1 LPILCRPVGQV
12 GAANYDGEAGAL
24 NLPMAPSVTLLPI
37 RLLIDGVG
45 MPRPQ
50 TQIASSAKGA
60 SAPGNVMRVL
70 VQETL
75 MITRRC
81 MLVAS
86 SGLAAMVA
94 AKPAASETPTAQP
107 RNATMEITRNGSQP
121 SRKGP
126 TEYFTGSVRIDP
138 LFQAPEPARVT
149 SASVTFEP
157 GARTA
162 WHTHPL
168 GQTLI
173 ITSGL
178 GWVQRAGGPTEEV
191 RPGDVVW
198 FSPGE
203 KHWHGATPTTA
214 MTHIAIQESLNG
226 KNVDWMEHV
235 GDEQYRK

>member
-1 LPILCRPVGQV
+1 
-12 GAANYDGEAGAL
+12 
-24 NLPMAPSVTLLPI
+24 
-37 RLLIDGVG
+37 
-45 MPRPQ
+45 
-50 TQIASSAKGA
+50 
-60 SAPGNVMRVL
+60 
-70 VQETL
+70 
-75 MITRRC
+75 

-94 AKPAASETPTAQP
+94 AKPAASEKPTAQP
-107 RNATMEITRNGSQP
+107 RNTTMEITRNGSQP

-126 TEYFTGSVRIDP
+126 MEYFTGSVRIDP
-138 LFQAPEPARVT
+138 LLQAPEPARVT

-173 ITSGL
+173 MTSGL

-191 RPGDVVW
+191 RPGDVIW
-198 FSPGE
+198 FPPGE

-226 KNVDWMEHV
+226 KNVDWLEHV